1 MRGWVTQARAI
12 SQQRGFPAL
21 LVAGLATGLGSSFV
35 IPFITLWGTKVLGLT
50 QSGIGL
56 YMTATMFAQILVGT
70 LLARWSDTHFP
81 RKIML
86 MVGGVGAVV
95 GYGTYAFV
103 TNVHVLLLVGC
114 TILALATLCFS
125 QLFAFGREHYYER
138 EVSGLPRGFLLSVL
152 RASFSVSWMA
162 GPSISAWVL
171 VGFGF
176 RGIFLGA
183 VLLYF
188 VYLVCVAI
196 FVPYEPHAAHVRD
209 AIREPVWRILVR
221 GDILAVAIAFT
232 CIFAAHAMNVM
243 NLPLMITNVLGGT
256 DRDIGIT
263 FGVGPMVEIPLM
275 LWFGHLAARG
285 HTLALLRFVGI
296 ATVVYFILLNRV
308 TVPWQ
313 IYFLQFFHGMSFAII
328 SNVGILFFQDLV
340 PGQAGLATTI
350 YVNAANAGNLLGF
363 FCFGTLVEPL
373 ANRGLFLASAALTL
387 VMALIMLA
395 YRPRHAA
402 ALATA

>member
-1 MRGWVTQARAI
+1 ME
-12 SQQRGFPAL
+12 QRGFPAL

-35 IPFITLWGTKVLGLT
+35 IPFLTLWGTRVLGLT
-50 QSGIGL
+50 ESGMGW

-70 LLARWSDTHFP
+70 LLARWSDTHVP
-81 RKIML
+81 RKVML
-86 MVGGVGAVV
+86 LVGGFGAVV

-103 TNVHVLLLVGC
+103 INVHVLLAVGC

-125 QLFAFGREHYYER
+125 QLFAFSRERYYER

-171 VGFGF
+171 IGFGF
-176 RGIFLGA
+176 PGIFLGA
-183 VLLYF
+183 AALYI
-188 VYLVCVAI
+188 VYLICIAAY
-196 FVPYEPHAAHVRD
+196 VPYEPHAPHVR
-209 AIREPVWRILVR
+209 ARVREPVWRILLR
-221 GDILAVAIAFT
+221 GDIVAMAIAFT
-232 CIFAAHAMNVM
+232 CIFAAHAMNVL

-256 DRDIGIT
+256 DRNVGIVFGIG
-263 FGVGPMVEIPLM
+263 PLVEIPLM

-285 HTLALLRFVGI
+285 HTLALLRFVGV
-296 ATVVYFILLNRV
+296 ATAVYFVLLNRV
-308 TVPWQ
+308 QAPWH

-363 FCFGTLVEPL
+363 FCFGTLVEPFG
-373 ANRGLFLASAALTL
+373 NRGLFLASAALT
-387 VMALIMLA
+387 VIMAIIMFA
-395 YRPRHAA
+395 YRPRPTATNV
-402 ALATA
+402 ATA